1 MATFPPDSHPQL
13 TPDNVDA
20 RQGTGLDADLDTV
33 VREFIR
39 YFEQLT
45 PADLKRLPEFYAE
58 GARFKD
64 PFNEVQG
71 LPAIDTIFRHM
82 YVALEAP
89 RFVVTGQVR
98 QGAQCFLLWD
108 FYFRFRRFDTHTEQR
123 VRGTSHLVFDAAG
136 RVTLHRD
143 YWDAA
148 EELYEKLPVVGG
160 LMRWLKRRANT

>member
-1 MATFPPDSHPQL
+1 MATL
-13 TPDNVDA
+13 TPASNEA
-20 RQGTGLDADLDTV
+20 ATPADLDTAV
-33 VREFIR
+33 SEFIR

-45 PADLKRLPEFYAE
+45 PADLPRLPEFYAE

-98 QGAQCFLLWD
+98 QGDQCFLLWD